1 MEEFFQ
7 GWISKIK
14 HFDDTKEKNNGGRM
28 KIKKVE
34 AVLLK
39 IKHNREGFPGDFP
52 IIADNLLVRIQTDA
66 GITGIGSAHIV
77 PAYGETADEA
87 LLMVKNQYTP
97 LLLEADPLDIEL
109 VMRKLDGSLDGS
121 FFFFVAH
128 LPSQAAVD
136 IALHDIKGKALG
148 VPVYQLLGGKVRD
161 KVKLLAPQI
170 QRSSAQAQAVEAV
183 QWIEKGFSSIKV
195 KVGGNNIEEDIERVK
210 EVRQAVGNSIEI
222 RVDANEY
229 YDSLSAIKL
238 INKLEPYSPEWI
250 EDPVP
255 SMSFSWDLEG
265 FARVHRKVNV
275 PIMAGQLGTAT
286 EMLKVIQK
294 EAVDCVKM
302 KLVRGGG
309 FLKAKK
315 CLAIAEAAGMPL
327 VTGNGADNH
336 INFAAEM
343 ALNISSPHLHRACE
357 SAGIWTTPE
366 KYRLV
371 KEPLRAKD
379 GYGYVSDKP
388 GLGVE
393 LIDVDSLEEL
403 QNIISPDR

>member
-1 MEEFFQ
+1 
-7 GWISKIK
+7 
-14 HFDDTKEKNNGGRM
+14 M

-34 AVLLK
+34 AVLLR
-39 IKHNREGFPGDFP
+39 IKHDRESLPGDFP
-52 IIADNLLVRIQTDA
+52 IVADNLLVRIHTDA
-66 GITGIGSAHIV
+66 GIAGIGSAHIV
-77 PAYGETADEA
+77 PAYGETASEA
-87 LLMVKNQYTP
+87 LLMVKSQYTA
-97 LLLEADPLDIEL
+97 LLLDSDPLDIEL
-109 VMRKLDGSLDGS
+109 IMKKLDRSLEGS
-121 FFFFVAH
+121 FFFYVAH
-128 LPSQAAVD
+128 LPSQAAID

-148 VPVYQLLGGKVRD
+148 VPVYQLLGGKVKD

-170 QRSSAQAQAVEAV
+170 QRAGAQAQAGEAK
-183 QWIEKGFSSIKV
+183 QWIDKGFNSIKV
-195 KVGGNNIEEDIERVK
+195 KVGGSNIEEDVERLRV
-210 EVRQAVGNSIEI
+210 VRQAVGDSVEI

-238 INKLEPYSPEWI
+238 INKIEPYSPEWV

-255 SMSFSWDLEG
+255 SMSMSWDLEG

-286 EMLKVIQK
+286 DMLRVINK
-294 EAVDCVKM
+294 DAVDCLKM

-309 FLKAKK
+309 FLKSKK
-315 CLAIAEAAGMPL
+315 CIAIAEAAGMPL

-343 ALNISSPHLHRACE
+343 ALNISSPHLYRACE
-357 SAGIWTTPE
+357 SAGIWTTPQ
-366 KYRLV
+366 KCQLV
-371 KEPLRAKD
+371 KEPLRAEG

-393 LIDVDSLEEL
+393 LIDVETLEEL
-403 QNIISPDR
+403 ANMISVSK